1 MNTKYLQLTLELKSN
16 WIYKLT
22 LKLLV
27 LGAYL
32 LIDQS
37 ITAQTPSEDKWSK
50 DFYSSAGFDGD
61 GVREIKI
68 FGDDVYI
75 CGNWGGL
82 NGDENY
88 NCLMKWDGTSW
99 EPIAKGII
107 ENDDAASIWDMIITE
122 DSIIACGNF
131 ENAGGDG
138 AADQLAVY
146 HFDTQKWS
154 ALIDVDNNGA
164 GDLTFENM
172 VGGETVYTLLQHGDD
187 LYIGGNFTDA
197 GGIENTNGVAKWNTK
212 TNTWSALNDAMC
224 PTGSVQD
231 MVAIGD
237 SLYISGRYWKIG
249 ETEYKGLASYSPD
262 DNSWHRIGTTT
273 HWNFSINDL
282 ETRGGNLYLGG
293 EFPDIN
299 GDTDI
304 KYFAA
309 YDPKTGIF
317 SPVGPVDEIES
328 GDGGV
333 YNIFLSDDA
342 IYAVGWVTFGS
353 SGNKH
358 YGFGKLKDG
367 SWQTVTPL
375 FDGLDN
381 NFYGSAM
388 AVKEDGTIL
397 TCSSFDNADGEE
409 NFRYFGEYK
418 DGEWSAMYDNNGIGF
433 DANIN
438 CISIKN
444 NVPFIGG
451 DFTNAFGD
459 PNADYF
465 LYWNGVSYE
474 SIIGEPLNGR
484 VTDIV
489 HADDKLYIAG
499 DFTDAGGDPNADHL
513 AVWGGLEWESV
524 GGISFENATIYD
536 LDTFGTSL
544 YIAGDFTDAAGIEN
558 ADYMAKWDG
567 TNWSEVSY
575 VTVNG
580 TIKAIDV
587 VAEDEVY
594 IGGDFTDAGGNG
606 HNDCLA
612 LWDGTTFQNL
622 NTFYWGATGVN
633 DLQVKG
639 DTIVITGKFQNLNA
653 GDNLIDYI
661 AMYNGTEWVGAGDE
675 HCYRNGESVL
685 IDGDD
690 IFFSA
695 GDLYLWNAD
704 GVSQLGGGLADD
716 CNTPVYTMAKNKSNL
731 WVGGSFTSNNN
742 GVPMGHISYYNLADI
757 EVTGSPTAFSGTYG
771 FDSYTSQSCTFTA
784 SRLGEDV
791 TVYAPNGFLVSSD
804 DLTYES
810 SFTVTAETAEAG
822 STTAYFKPSI
832 TIDAGSHFENL
843 QIYSD
848 SAIATITLEATVSKA
863 ELTVTADDLQ
873 MSEGDDVPE
882 LTMSFDGFANSDN
895 QSDIDFLPSISTTAT
910 SFSNYGYYPITLAGG
925 SDNNYDLILEDGTME
940 VLLATNM
947 SNEVIKGISI
957 YPNPFKDY
965 LKVEAPE
972 QLKVKIFDVTGKFCI
987 SAYTNE
993 FIEFKGFEDGV
1004 YFIKI
1009 ENINKVYKVIKR

>member
-27 LGAYL
+27 LGVFL

-37 ITAQTPSEDKWSK
+37 ITAQTPIEDKWS
-50 DFYSSAGFDGD
+50 DIFYTSAGFDGD
-61 GVREIKI
+61 GVYQIKI
-68 FGDDVYI
+68 FNDEVYI
-75 CGNWGGL
+75 CGDWNGL
-82 NGDENY
+82 DGNGDY
-88 NCLMKWDGTSW
+88 NCLMKWDGSSW
-99 EPIAKGII
+99 DPIGKGIV
-107 ENDDAASIWDMIITE
+107 ENDDEASVYDMIITQ
-122 DSIIACGNF
+122 DSIIACGRF

-146 HFDTQKWS
+146 HFATKQWS
-154 ALIDVDNNGA
+154 ALIDTDNNND
-164 GDLTFENM
+164 GDFTFSGM
-172 VGGETVYTLLQHGDD
+172 MGGESLYTMFQHDGN
-187 LYIGGNFTDA
+187 LYIGGNFSDA
-197 GGIENTNGVAKWNTK
+197 GGVANTKGIAKWNIE
-212 TNTWSALNDAMC
+212 TNTWSALNDTIC
-224 PTGSVQD
+224 PTSSVND
-231 MVAIGD
+231 IVMIGD
-237 SLYISGRYWKIG
+237 SLYMSGRFWKIG
-249 ETEYKGLASYSPD
+249 ETEYKGLASYSPA
-262 DNSWHRIGTTT
+262 DNSWHQIGTTT
-273 HWNFSINDL
+273 HWSFSINDL
-282 ETRGGNLYLGG
+282 ETDGTKLYLGG

-304 KYFAA
+304 KYLAT
-309 YDPKTGIF
+309 YDPSTGIF
-317 SPVGPVDEIES
+317 EPVGPVGEIEN

-333 YNIFLSDDA
+333 SDIFLTDTA
-342 IYAVGWVTFGS
+342 LYAAGWVIFGPS
-353 SGNKH
+353 EDQH
-358 YGFGKLKDG
+358 PGFGKLKDG
-367 SWQTVTPL
+367 TWESVAPL
-375 FDGLDN
+375 FDTIEDEFG
-381 NFYGSAM
+381 GSTI
-388 AVKEDGTIL
+388 AVKGDGKL
-397 TCSSFDNADGEE
+397 YTCSTFDNADGEE

-418 DGEWSAMYDNNGIGF
+418 DEEWTIMHDTNGLGF
-433 DANIN
+433 N
-438 CISIKN
+438 KN
-444 NVPFIGG
+444 VSSVFVKDDVLYVGG
-451 DFTNAFGD
+451 DFTNALGNH
-459 PNADYF
+459 NADYF
-465 LYWNGVSYE
+465 VYWNGTTWAPM
-474 SIIGEPLNGR
+474 GGTPLNGS
-484 VTDIV
+484 VTNVIFVEDE
-489 HADDKLYIAG
+489 LYIAG
-499 DFTDAGGDPNADHL
+499 LFKDAGGDPNADHI
-513 AVWGGLEWESV
+513 AHWNGTDWESLGDV
-524 GGISFENATIYD
+524 SFESAVIYD
-536 LDTFGTSL
+536 FDVLGTSL
-544 YIAGDFTDAAGIEN
+544 YVAGNFTNAAGIDC
-558 ADYMAKWDG
+558 ADYMAIWGG
-567 TNWSEVSY
+567 TNWSEVGC
-575 VTVNG
+575 VTVNN

-587 VAEDEVY
+587 VAADKVY

-606 HNDCLA
+606 NNDCLA
-612 LWDGTTFQNL
+612 LWDGATFQNL
-622 NTFYWGATGVN
+622 GTSYWGAKGVN

-639 DTIVITGKFQNLNA
+639 DTIVIAGRLQNLN
-653 GDNLIDYI
+653 GNYDIDYI
-661 AMYNGTEWVGAGDE
+661 AMYNGTEWLAADTENFYSYGTA
-675 HCYRNGESVL
+675 VL

-690 IFFSA
+690 IYFQA
-695 GDLYLWNAD
+695 NDLYLWNAD
-704 GVSQLGGGLADD
+704 GVTKLGSGLDD
-716 CNTPVYTMAKNKSNL
+716 GYDTPIYSLFKHKSKL
-731 WVGGSFTSNNN
+731 WVGGAFTQNNN

-757 EVTGSPTAFSGTYG
+757 EVTGSPTAFSRTYG

-791 TVYAPNGFLVSSD
+791 TVYAPDGFLVSSD

-972 QLKVKIFDVTGKFCI
+972 QLQVKIFDVTGKLCI

-993 FIEFKGFEDGV
+993 FIEFNGFEDGV